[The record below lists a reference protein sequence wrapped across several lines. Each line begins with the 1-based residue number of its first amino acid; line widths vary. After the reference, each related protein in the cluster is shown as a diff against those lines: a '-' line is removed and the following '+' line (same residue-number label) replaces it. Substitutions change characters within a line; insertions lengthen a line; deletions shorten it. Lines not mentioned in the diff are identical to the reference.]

1 MAKQQKFYG
10 YFIPK
15 TKKHGVTAT
24 WKECQAK
31 TKNIDGAR
39 FKGFSTKD
47 AAEQW
52 AADGGH
58 YNQKETFTPG
68 IYFDAGT
75 GRGNGVEVSVT
86 NEKWETL
93 LPSLLPASQV
103 NKYGKHHLGKE
114 YTNNYGELLAC
125 FFALQIAL
133 KTGAQEIFG
142 DSSLVI
148 NFWSKGFIKKELLP
162 LETIELSKKVV
173 SLRKEFEAQ
182 DGTINLISGSA
193 NPADLGF
200 H

>member
-1 MAKQQKFYG
+1 MAAQQKFYG

-15 TKKHGVTAT
+15 TKKGGVTLT
-24 WKECQAK
+24 WKECQK
-31 TKNIDGAR
+31 KVNNIDGAR
-39 FKGFSTKD
+39 FKSFSSKE

-52 AADGGH
+52 TEGGADYG
-58 YNQKETFTPG
+58 QKETFAPG

-93 LPSLLPASQV
+93 LPSLLPASQI
-103 NKYGKHHLGKE
+103 NKYGKHHLGKDF
-114 YTNNYGELLAC
+114 TNNYGELLAC

-133 KTGAQEIFG
+133 KKGIKKVFG

-148 NFWSKGFIKKELLP
+148 NFWSKGFIKENLIGPKTVELAKNVA
-162 LETIELSKKVV
+162 T
-173 SLRKEFEAQ
+173 LRKTFESQ
-182 DGTINLISGSA
+182 GGTITLISGGS